1 MARFR
6 INENLKKNLEKYG
19 QEKAKE
25 LAQDAREKLSNH
37 YMSLIDW
44 YYVDYMPKL
53 NKYGEPYYHRTF
65 GLYKSYK
72 KYYKNSHNSTY
83 YGGVEITADKMNDYP
98 SLNGEDFSAERLLD
112 KYIYT
117 STLPSATWH
126 GGDWHGGY
134 GVMAK
139 FSIYDEMNKY
149 YNKLLKEYE
158 QKCSVK

>member
-6 INENLKKNLEKYG
+6 INENFKKSLEKYG

-37 YMSLIDW
+37 YMSIIDW

-53 NKYGEPYYHRTF
+53 NKYREPYYHRTF

-72 KYYKNSHNSTY
+72 KYYKNSHSTF
-83 YGGVEITADKMNDYP
+83 YGGVEITADKMKDYP
-98 SLNGEDFSAERLLD
+98 SLNGEGFSTQALIE
-112 KYIYT
+112 KFIYN
-117 STLPSATWH
+117 PSGTWH

-134 GVMAK
+134 GIEAG
-139 FSIYDEMNKY
+139 FSVYDEMDKY